1 MAEYP
6 GVDFSSFPFPLGFNI
21 LHDISSG
28 AIFHHLSA
36 GVILSQERQ
45 EGENGL
51 SYPLEGGDSSAQG
64 PAPGPSSTG
73 GQHLARAEGNLL
85 FLGTQC
91 ADRREKKP
99 SNCSSD
105 GSFHRLCMH
114 VGFSRGAMKR
124 HLFSLQAAQFFLS
137 SEG

>member
-64 PAPGPSSTG
+64 PAPGLSLIG

-85 FLGTQC
+85 FLGSQW
-91 ADRREKKP
+91 ADK
-99 SNCSSD
+99 
-105 GSFHRLCMH
+105 
-114 VGFSRGAMKR
+114 MKEPLKL
-124 HLFSLQAAQFFLS
+124 HF
-137 SEG
+137 